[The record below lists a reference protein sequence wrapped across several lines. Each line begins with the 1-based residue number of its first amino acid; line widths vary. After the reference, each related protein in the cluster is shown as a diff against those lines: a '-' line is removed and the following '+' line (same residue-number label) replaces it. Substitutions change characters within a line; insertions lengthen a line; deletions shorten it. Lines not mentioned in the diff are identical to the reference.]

1 MKFSDLTKVTMKT
14 MGFEE
19 TLISA
24 ALWNI
29 DPTPN
34 WSLHWH
40 DYCTIDLITEG
51 DAVHY
56 TAFGQQEI
64 TKGYIHLV
72 MPSDIHYI
80 GSNEGCHLATVR
92 FSPSLIPESVKPLLD
107 AKQRWA
113 QLDENSFRAVEGI
126 ITAMRN
132 YKEDKLLCL
141 RLLESLLLI
150 LQNNTVTE
158 EKVIPDNM
166 KKVLDFLDLNFRE
179 DPSLEKAAAVG
190 SYNSSYFSTLF
201 KKTTGYT
208 YSEYLNAKKLGFAC
222 AMMKRKDLTLTDI
235 ALSSGFVSA
244 ASFNR
249 AFKSVLGENPKEY
262 RAKL

>member
-19 TLISA
+19 TLISV
-24 ALWNI
+24 ALWHI
-29 DPTPN
+29 TPVPN

-92 FSPSLIPESVKPLLD
+92 FSPSLIPESIKELIG
-107 AKQRWA
+107 ARQRFA
-113 QLDENSFRAVEGI
+113 QLDDNSLEAVLGMMKVMKKYE
-126 ITAMRN
+126 
-132 YKEDKLLCL
+132 EDRLLCL
-141 RLLESLLLI
+141 RLLEAILLI
-150 LQNNTVTE
+150 LQNNIVKS
-158 EKVIPDNM
+158 EKLIPDNM
-166 KKVLDFLDLNFRE
+166 KKVLDYLDVNFRE
-179 DPSLEKAAAVG
+179 DPSLEKAASVG
-190 SYNSSYFSTLF
+190 SYNPSYFSTLF

-249 AFKSVLGENPKEY
+249 AFKSVMGENPKEY

>member
-19 TLISA
+19 TLISV

-29 DPTPN
+29 APTPN

-40 DYCTIDLITEG
+40 DYCTIDLITDG

-132 YKEDKLLCL
+132 YKEDKLLSL

>member
-19 TLISA
+19 KLISV

-29 DPTPN
+29 APVPN
-34 WSLHWH
+34 HSLHWH

-80 GSNEGCHLATVR
+80 GSNEGCYLATVR

-166 KKVLDFLDLNFRE
+166 KKVLDYLDVNFRE

-190 SYNSSYFSTLF
+190 SYNPSYFSTLF

-249 AFKSVLGENPKEY
+249 AFKSVMGETPKEY

>member
-19 TLISA
+19 TLISV
-24 ALWNI
+24 ALWSI
-29 DPTPN
+29 APTPN

-92 FSPSLIPESVKPLLD
+92 FSPSLIPESVKELIG
-107 AKQRWA
+107 ARQRFA
-113 QLDENSFRAVEGI
+113 QLDENSLEAVLGMIKVMKKYE
-126 ITAMRN
+126 
-132 YKEDKLLCL
+132 EDRLLCL
-141 RLLESLLLI
+141 RLLEAILLI
-150 LQNNTVTE
+150 LQNNIVKG

-166 KKVLDFLDLNFRE
+166 KKVLDFLDLSFRE
-179 DPSLEKAAAVG
+179 DPSLERAASVG
-190 SYNSSYFSTLF
+190 SYNPSYFSALF

-235 ALSSGFVSA
+235 ALSSGFASA

>member
-1 MKFSDLTKVTMKT
+1 MKFSELTKVTMKH

-19 TLISA
+19 AELSVAFWPINPA
-24 ALWNI
+24 
-29 DPTPN
+29 PN
-34 WSLHWH
+34 HSLHWH

-64 TKGYIHLV
+64 TKGYMHLV

-80 GSNEGCHLATVR
+80 GSKEGCRLATVR

-107 AKQRWA
+107 AKQRWT

-126 ITAMRN
+126 ITAMRD

-150 LQNNTVTE
+150 LQNNTVTD

-166 KKVLDFLDLNFRE
+166 KKVLDFLDVSFRE
-179 DPSLEKAAAVG
+179 DPSLDKAAAVG
-190 SYNSSYFSTLF
+190 SYNPSYFSALF
-201 KKTTGYT
+201 RKTTGYT
-208 YSEYLNAKKLGFAC
+208 YTEYLNAKKLGYAC
-222 AMMKRKDLTLTDI
+222 AMMKRKHLTLTDI

-244 ASFNR
+244 ASFSR
-249 AFKSVLGENPKEY
+249 IFKAAFGEPPKEY